1 MLTMITTINGA
12 VHDVYLIEHV
22 TIAIL
27 EWGYANSGTLD
38 CLKRNGIRR
47 RA

>member
-1 MLTMITTINGA
+1 MLTAITTINGA

-22 TIAIL
+22 TIAIMDC
-27 EWGYANSGTLD
+27 GYANSGTLD
-38 CLKRNGIRR
+38 CLKWNGIRR